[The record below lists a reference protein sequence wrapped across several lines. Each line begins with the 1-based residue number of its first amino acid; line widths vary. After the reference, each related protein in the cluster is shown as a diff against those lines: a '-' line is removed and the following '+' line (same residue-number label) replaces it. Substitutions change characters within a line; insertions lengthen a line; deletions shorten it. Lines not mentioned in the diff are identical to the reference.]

1 MTSFIEKPWGSE
13 ELLEKNEFYVVK
25 KLTMNAGH
33 QCSLQYHNE
42 KHETV
47 YVLEGELHL
56 FFEDKWRIC
65 SPGDV
70 VVIPPKAVH
79 RMPSSSRAR
88 GIETPVGSHRPL
100 LALASHWSVTR
111 GR

>member
-1 MTSFIEKPWGSE
+1 VTSFIEKPWGSE
-13 ELLEKNEFYVVK
+13 ELLEKNEFYVLK

-33 QCSLQYHNE
+33 QCSLQYHNQ

-79 RMPSSSRAR
+79 RMKAVEEKAVYLESSTTQLDDVVR
-88 GIETPVGSHRPL
+88 IEDDYRKI
-100 LALASHWSVTR
+100 
-111 GR
+111 